1 MMNFERF
8 WHKNVTKYMSEIKI
22 SERKNCVE
30 VSLNGSRVRVTPFRN
45 GRYTGYRVNW
55 KVGDRFF
62 RKARANKAEAV
73 EMAKEKVRH
82 LARADG
88 ERTTVD
94 TQHLVYLRECERS
107 VSPHKLHEVCDFF
120 RKFHVVGGPKKT
132 LGQICEEYRSVI
144 SAKKLSKV
152 YSHTVTTQTKVLTQW
167 FGDRPLQT
175 IGAKEI
181 EMRLLESS
189 FSPYT
194 KKKLLNFYRS
204 LENFAKKRKY
214 LPRDYDTATE
224 AVTLP
229 AVPKVNYP
237 VFTPE
242 EMARLFI
249 LLEPHEIPYV
259 ATMAFGGSRRAEFA
273 RMTSSHFDPEEQTAK
288 IDRVIAKK
296 ALPRNLHMPDNLS
309 EWLQLAKMPEKGHI
323 ISHRKIAAI
332 SRDKERLAK
341 VGLTWKQNVLRH
353 SFLSYH
359 LAKHENPGVTAYVG
373 GTSIKMLNAHYVTLV
388 SKRAAEE
395 WFNINPIYVREY
407 AENNSLTKLIT
418 W

>member
-1 MMNFERF
+1 
-8 WHKNVTKYMSEIKI
+8 MSEIKI
-22 SERKNCVE
+22 LETKDCVE
-30 VSLNGSRVRVTPFRN
+30 VSLDGSRVRVTPFRN

-62 RKARANKAEAV
+62 RKARSNKAEAI

-82 LARADG
+82 LSRADG

-107 VSPHKLHEVCDFF
+107 VYPHKLHEVCDFF

-132 LGQICEEYRSVI
+132 LNEVCEEYKAVLTQ
-144 SAKKLSKV
+144 KNLSKV
-152 YSHTVTTQTKVLTQW
+152 YTHTVTTQSKVLKAW
-167 FGDRPLQT
+167 FGPKTLPSIT
-175 IGAKEI
+175 AKEI
-181 EMRLLESS
+181 EMKLLESS

-194 KKKLLNFYRS
+194 KRKLLNFYRS
-204 LENFAKKRKY
+204 LENFAKKRRY
-214 LPRDYDTATE
+214 LPRDYDTVTE

-229 AVPKVNYP
+229 SLPKMNYP

-242 EMARLFI
+242 ELARLFI
-249 LLEPHEIPYV
+249 LLRPHEIPYV

-273 RMTSSHFDPEEQTAK
+273 RMTSAHFDSEEQTAK

-296 ALPRNLHMPDNLS
+296 TLPRNLHMPVCLRD
-309 EWLQLAKMPEKGHI
+309 WLDIAEMPEKGHL

-332 SRDKERLAK
+332 SRDKSRLAQ
-341 VGLTWKQNVLRH
+341 VGLAWKQNILRH

-359 LAKHENPGVTAYVG
+359 LALHENPGVTAYVG

-395 WFNINPIYVREY
+395 WFNINPLYVRKY
-407 AENNSLTKLIT
+407 AENNNLTQLIT